1 MKNIFTYAFLFL
13 SLWTYPSFARDTGSS
28 GNPVTSRNIDPQK
41 TYWGDI
47 DQFIDRQSQAALDVV
62 RELLKKF
69 PPSMNEPL
77 ERQAAMVLLDTVL
90 HDEKAPHREP
100 VQEFFH
106 TRMNIVIKELETTPV
121 NSGAVIWKLYDHGF
135 IVRTPSATLLFDF
148 TRAYSARDEDF
159 AIPDNLAARII
170 EQCDTLFIT
179 HRHGDHA
186 DLWVAETFLSQ
197 KKSVIAPVSIWPES
211 KIHQQITHLER
222 TPHKNHPL
230 RLSEEVSIGVTVF
243 PGHQGEELENNVY
256 LVTTPEGLTFCH
268 TGDQSNDE
276 DFSWIDGIGENHQ
289 VDVLF
294 PNCWTP
300 DITRVVRGITP
311 QLVITGHENEL
322 GHTIDHREPNWL
334 TYDRL
339 QGTASTGILM
349 TWGEKFH
356 YHPEKK

>member
-1 MKNIFTYAFLFL
+1 MKHIFTYAFLFL
-13 SLWTYPSFARDTGSS
+13 GLCTYPSFAQNTDSG
-28 GNPVTSRNIDPQK
+28 GNPVTSRHIDPQK
-41 TYWGDI
+41 NYWGDI
-47 DQFIDRQSQAALDVV
+47 DQFLDRQSQAALDVV
-62 RELLKKF
+62 QELLRQF

-106 TRMNIVIKELETTPV
+106 SRMSLLIRDLEATKV
-121 NSGAVIWKLYDHGF
+121 DSGAVIWKLYDHGF

-148 TRAYSARDEDF
+148 TRAYSARDDNF
-159 AIPDNLAARII
+159 AIPDEMASRLL
-170 EQCDTLFIT
+170 EQCDVLFIT

-186 DLWVAETFLSQ
+186 DPWVVERFIGMG
-197 KKSVIAPVSIWPES
+197 KPVIAPVNVFPES
-211 KIHQQITHLER
+211 EFHTKITHLER
-222 TPHKNHPL
+222 TAHKNHSL

-256 LVTTPEGLTFCH
+256 LVTTTEKLTFCH

-276 DFSWIDGIGENHQ
+276 DFSWIDNIGNDFQ
-289 VDVLF
+289 VDLLF
-294 PNCWTP
+294 PNCWTT
-300 DITRVVRGITP
+300 DITRAVKDIAP
-311 QLVITGHENEL
+311 KLLITGLENEL

-339 QGTASTGILM
+339 QDIDRPSILM

-356 YHPEKK
+356 YHPE